1 MSKLK
6 TTLATKFSITF
17 VLLLIIIMVAV
28 AYAVQKSVTSEFT
41 GSYERNMISLLNATE
56 KEIIDTEK
64 NIRLHLN
71 EFAEQVARDEEFKL
85 FALALKEVDRPYTID
100 YASNYMKAMR
110 LDALEITDRKG
121 NVVSTGFNYSNTYRR
136 NEALTVFRLRTSKEQ
151 ALIMWFNYGSEKF
164 PGIAT
169 IDSLIS
175 QDTKFYVMAAVKID
189 TTFLRNINRDSTN
202 IIIAKLNGRVITS
215 SSKLNRQFS
224 EREDTTF
231 VLPLSLT
238 KNYIQGSFVVP
249 SLFQDKK
256 KDVEFILLQP
266 KRELALLIDQL
277 QRNIFVITAL
287 GIFIAI
293 ILSVWRT
300 RKIAKPLKHLAIEA
314 GALSLNNLELNFHTD
329 KKDEVGLLSKA
340 LHKMVHRLHQS
351 RIELT
356 AAEQKAARAEIAR
369 QVNHDLRNGFL
380 PIRHV
385 LEHWEEVAE
394 NEPENLLKYF
404 NERKANVKESLDY
417 LQNLSKLYTRIQPEL
432 KPEIININLE
442 LKKLVNNYSDF
453 IGEKINFELTT
464 DTSNPTVLADKIQ
477 IRRVLENILRNAVEA
492 IKDTGKIAIST
503 ELKDNL
509 VIIKCIDTG
518 IGIPEEIIEQLFTS
532 NITTK
537 KEGTGL
543 GLANVKRIIDDL
555 DGKLKITSSE
565 GKGTTVTIKL
575 PKFSQIKNEQV

>member
-17 VLLLIIIMVAV
+17 ALLLIIIMVAV
-28 AYAVQKSVTSEFT
+28 AYAVQRSVTSVFI
-41 GSYERNMISLLNATE
+41 GSYKKNMTSLLNATE

-71 EFAEQVARDEEFKL
+71 EFADQVARDEEFNL
-85 FALALKEVDRPYTID
+85 FAQSLKVTNEPYTID
-100 YASNYMKAMR
+100 YASRYMKAMR
-110 LDALEITDRKG
+110 LDALEITDRRG
-121 NVVSTGFNYSNTYRR
+121 NILSSGFNYGNTYRR
-136 NEALTVFRLRTSKEQ
+136 NKALTVFRLRTSKEQ
-151 ALIMWFNYGSEKF
+151 TLIMWFNNNVERF
-164 PGIAT
+164 PAIAA

-189 TTFLRNINRDSTN
+189 STFLRSINRDSTN
-202 IIIAKLNGRVITS
+202 IIIAKLDGKVITS
-215 SSKLNRQFS
+215 SPELDMHFN

-231 VLPLSLT
+231 VLPSSLS
-238 KNYIQGSFVVP
+238 KDYIQGSFIVP
-249 SLFQDKK
+249 SLVRDRKRNA
-256 KDVEFILLQP
+256 EFILLQP

-277 QRNIFVITAL
+277 QRNIFVITTI
-287 GIFIAI
+287 GIIIAI

-300 RKIAKPLKHLAIEA
+300 RMIAKPLKLLAIEA
-314 GALSLNNLELNFHTD
+314 GALSLNNLELNFQTK

-340 LHKMVHRLHQS
+340 LHEMVHRLHQS

-385 LEHWEEVAE
+385 LEHWEEVAH
-394 NEPENLLKYF
+394 NEPQNLLKYF

-432 KPEIININLE
+432 KPEIIDINLE

-453 IGEKINFELTT
+453 IGEKIDFELTA
-464 DTSNPTVLADKIQ
+464 DISNPTVLADKIQ
-477 IRRVLENILRNAVEA
+477 IRRVFENILRNAVEA
-492 IKDTGKIAIST
+492 IKDKGKISIST
-503 ELKDNL
+503 IVEDNL
-509 VIIKCIDTG
+509 VIIKCVDTG
-518 IGIPEEIIEQLFTS
+518 IGIPKEINEQLFTS

-555 DGKLKITSSE
+555 DGKLKIDSLE
-565 GKGTTVTIKL
+565 GKGTVVCITL
-575 PKFSQIKNEQV
+575 PKFTQIKND